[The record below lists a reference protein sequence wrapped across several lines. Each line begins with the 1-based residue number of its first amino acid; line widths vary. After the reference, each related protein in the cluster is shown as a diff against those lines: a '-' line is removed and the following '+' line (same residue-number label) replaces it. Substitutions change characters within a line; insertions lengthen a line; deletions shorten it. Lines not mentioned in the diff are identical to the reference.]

1 MDSGGGGSSGEGYEP
16 ERHRPSGVHPAREP
30 VEDRERDPAG
40 LPEDIAID
48 ACAVLAGSGL
58 IDYVSVTTG
67 TSATLAGSGHIV
79 PEMTWRAGYTAP
91 AARRMKDAVTV
102 PVLVAGR
109 INQPQ
114 DAELILRSGDADA
127 CIMTRALICDPVM
140 PALAAQGRTGDIRA
154 CIACNQA
161 CIGHFHAGYPIS
173 CIQHPETGRELRYGR
188 RTPAARRRTV
198 LVAGGGPAGMKAAT
212 VAAERGHRVVL
223 HEATGRLGGQI
234 LLAERLP
241 GRAEFGGAATN
252 LQSELT
258 RANVTVALHSRVTP
272 RLVREHSPDLVIV
285 ATGARPYR
293 PPLEIDGTGAV
304 GEPARS
310 QRAGALTVPGKG
322 SDQRESSEQRR
333 ARRPARPAPV
343 VILQ

>member
-1 MDSGGGGSSGEGYEP
+1 
-16 ERHRPSGVHPAREP
+16 
-30 VEDRERDPAG
+30 
-40 LPEDIAID
+40 
-48 ACAVLAGSGL
+48 
-58 IDYVSVTTG
+58 
-67 TSATLAGSGHIV
+67 
-79 PEMTWRAGYTAP
+79 MTWRTGYTAP
-91 AARRMKDAVTV
+91 AARRIKDAVTV
-102 PVLVAGR
+102 PVLVAGW

-114 DAELILRSGDADA
+114 DAEQILKSGDADA
-127 CIMTRALICDPVM
+127 CIRTRALTCDLVM
-140 PALAAQGRTGDIRA
+140 PALASEGRTDDIRA
-154 CIACNQA
+154 CIACDQA

-188 RTPAARRRTV
+188 RTPAVHRRTV
-198 LVAGGGPAGMKAAT
+198 LVAGGGPVGMKAAT
-212 VAAERGHRVVL
+212 VAAERGHSVVL

-234 LLAERLP
+234 LLADRLP
-241 GRAEFGGAATN
+241 GRTEFGGAATN
-252 LQSELT
+252 LQRELT
-258 RANVTVALHSRVTP
+258 RASVTVAFHSPVTP
-272 RLVREHSPDLVIV
+272 ELVRKQPLDLVIV

-310 QRAGALTVPGKG
+310 QRAGALTIPGKG